1 MRNVSQMKA
10 DIAKEIENVHS
21 SSSFEN
27 LCFNVLSK
35 YEAERKSSLMSH
47 LEYKFSHMTAS
58 SLADH
63 NYPGANQSV
72 DTDTL
77 NIPSSK
83 IDNVKKFIKKYSGK

>member
-1 MRNVSQMKA
+1 MKT

-35 YEAERKSSLMSH
+35 YKAERKSSLMSH
-47 LEYKFSHMTAS
+47 LEYKFSHIAAS

-72 DTDTL
+72 NKDTL
-77 NIPSSK
+77 DIPSSK
-83 IDNVKKFIKKYSGK
+83 IDYVKKFIKKYSGK

>member
-1 MRNVSQMKA
+1 MKT

-35 YEAERKSSLMSH
+35 YKAERKSSLMSH
-47 LEYKFSHMTAS
+47 LEYKFSHIAAS

-72 DTDTL
+72 NKDTL
-77 NIPSSK
+77 DIPSSK
-83 IDNVKKFIKKYSGK
+83 IDYVKKFIKKYPRK

>member
-1 MRNVSQMKA
+1 MKT

-35 YEAERKSSLMSH
+35 YKAERKSSLMSH
-47 LEYKFSHMTAS
+47 LEYKFSHIAAS

-72 DTDTL
+72 NKDTL
-77 NIPSSK
+77 DIPSSK
-83 IDNVKKFIKKYSGK
+83 IDYVKKFKKKYSGK